1 MSDET
6 AKEPSM
12 EIIGRPGR
20 PRAPY
25 ESASLSAWVPT
36 PTYDALVKAAN
47 DRHMSLSSLVK
58 QILVIQA
65 RGFK

>member
-1 MSDET
+1 MSEDT
-6 AKEPSM
+6 EPSLT
-12 EIIGRPGR
+12 IIGRPGR
-20 PRAPY
+20 PRAEH
-25 ESASLSAWVPT
+25 ESASLSTWIPT

-47 DRHMSLSSLVK
+47 DRHMTLSSLVK